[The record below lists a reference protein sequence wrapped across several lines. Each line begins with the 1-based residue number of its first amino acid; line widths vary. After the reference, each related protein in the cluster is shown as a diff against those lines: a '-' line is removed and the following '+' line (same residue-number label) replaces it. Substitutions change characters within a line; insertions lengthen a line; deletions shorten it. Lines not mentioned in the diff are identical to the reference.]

1 MKVNS
6 GSYQGAE
13 AVGAD
18 AALSAVTRV
27 FKNLDLRIFS
37 LASLVM
43 SIQNV
48 FRLAQHSLCG
58 CYS

>member
-1 MKVNS
+1 MSVCDIVCRRNI
-6 GSYQGAE
+6 
-13 AVGAD
+13 VGAD
-18 AALSAVTRV
+18 AALSAVTRF

-58 CYS
+58 YYS